1 VTEDIPLPQTKEE
14 LHPFHRTYSYG
25 PRWVSSDWRLRCNRR
40 TGSNSSLLL
49 SQLAPTFLLLGIYN
63 KLVKVAGSDRYEQ
76 QGAAF
81 NP

>member
-1 VTEDIPLPQTKEE
+1 MQ
-14 LHPFHRTYSYG
+14 SA
-25 PRWVSSDWRLRCNRR
+25 NRKH
-40 TGSNSSLLL
+40 SSLLL